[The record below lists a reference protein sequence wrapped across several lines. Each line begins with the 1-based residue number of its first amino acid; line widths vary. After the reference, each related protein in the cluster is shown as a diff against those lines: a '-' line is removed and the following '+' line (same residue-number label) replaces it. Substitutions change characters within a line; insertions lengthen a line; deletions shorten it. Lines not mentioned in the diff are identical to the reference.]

1 MVVSAP
7 GYIPIVEGGEVSKKR
22 KILLLL
28 FLIAVV
34 VVVLIFVFVAFNGSG
49 GGDSSS
55 DDSGFPF
62 FIIYTSW
69 PAIFVAIFVPIIA
82 QKRQE
87 AKRKEEELRNQL
99 EE

>member
-1 MVVSAP
+1 MDKYQKMVM
-7 GYIPIVEGGEVSKKR
+7 G
-22 KILLLL
+22 

-34 VVVLIFVFVAFNGSG
+34 ATALIFIFFAINEPIG
-49 GGDSSS
+49 GGSSS

-62 FIIYTSW
+62 FIIYSSW
-69 PAIFVAIFVPIIA
+69 PAIFVAIFVPIIV

-99 EE
+99 VE

>member
-1 MVVSAP
+1 MKNMDKYQKMAIGILIVGVS
-7 GYIPIVEGGEVSKKR
+7 IT
-22 KILLLL
+22 
-28 FLIAVV
+28 LIY
-34 VVVLIFVFVAFNGSG
+34 VFVVFGRTGINGP
-49 GGDSSS
+49 SS

-62 FIIYTSW
+62 FIIYSSW
-69 PAIFVAIFVPIIA
+69 PAIFVAIFIPIIA

>member
-1 MVVSAP
+1 MDKYQKMVM
-7 GYIPIVEGGEVSKKR
+7 G
-22 KILLLL
+22 

-34 VVVLIFVFVAFNGSG
+34 ATALIFIFVAINEPIGEG
-49 GGDSSS
+49 SSS

-62 FIIYTSW
+62 FIIYSSW

-99 EE
+99 VE